1 MKTKQRSEEG
11 RAAAARR
18 PLGSR
23 RGDRRWLE
31 NRSLLPGRTPPSPA
45 RPSKWLRE
53 ELT

>member
-11 RAAAARR
+11 RVQAVRR

-23 RGDRRWLE
+23 RGDRLWLE
-31 NRSLLPGRTPPSPA
+31 NRLLPPGRTPASPA
-45 RPSKWLRE
+45 RQSKWLRE

>member
-1 MKTKQRSEEG
+1 MKTKQRSEQG
-11 RAAAARR
+11 RVEAARR

-23 RGDRRWLE
+23 RGDRLWLE

-45 RPSKWLRE
+45 RASKWLRE